1 MSVLG
6 SISTKFESQL
16 HRVSMK
22 FVKARCIDVCILGG
36 KSLKTN
42 VVLGV
47 YRPNLSISCLHNT
60 FQNKGSFVLGGYMPA
75 LRIVTRG
82 GVSKK
87 YFKDGP
93 LFRRSQCHIHIHYR
107 VQQHHH
113 IEGNV
118 INRPVM

>member
-1 MSVLG
+1 
-6 SISTKFESQL
+6 
-16 HRVSMK
+16 MK

-47 YRPNLSISCLHNT
+47 YRPNLSISCLHNIWESFSKQAFFFWGGAT
-60 FQNKGSFVLGGYMPA
+60 NCDKGRGIKDVKKNS
-75 LRIVTRG
+75 VT
-82 GVSKK
+82 

-113 IEGNV
+113 IEGNA